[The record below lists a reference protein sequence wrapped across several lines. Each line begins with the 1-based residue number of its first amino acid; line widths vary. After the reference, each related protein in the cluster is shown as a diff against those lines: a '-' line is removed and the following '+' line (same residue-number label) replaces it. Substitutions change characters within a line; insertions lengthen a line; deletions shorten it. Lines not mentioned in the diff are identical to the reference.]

1 MMNHFAQHTMPKQV
15 LSIFLLILSGL
26 VYAQPTPQS
35 IELAKIV
42 PIADV
47 HMHTYQQN
55 PRSAT
60 WWREMMDA
68 NGVQWGGAVG
78 DYRED
83 VQAELGDRYIP
94 AVGQAEFFKVFF
106 KEGRSGLVDPN
117 NETFKD
123 LYTRSEKLF
132 SEGKIKGFGEFHT
145 DNHSSGPPRIR
156 RSIRTDNPAMRKF
169 YEIANRYGGFVQ
181 IHAEFDGDFE
191 KDILNLSADYPNTTT
206 VLSHCLSTKNVDNVA
221 AILGK
226 RKNIACEVSSLG
238 AVHVNRLNIPRS
250 PHAYDS
256 GGLYGKWIKFI
267 EAYPDQVLLGSDPC
281 CGIDAA
287 YSEIIS
293 ELRTS
298 VLPYLSPVTME
309 KVANKNAVRIFSLK
323 NN

>member
-1 MMNHFAQHTMPKQV
+1 MPKKIF
-15 LSIFLLILSGL
+15 SILLLVVSSL
-26 VYAQPTPQS
+26 VYSQPTPQS
-35 IELAKIV
+35 IELAKTV

-55 PRSAT
+55 PRSAK

-68 NGVQWGGAVG
+68 NGVKWGGAVG

-106 KEGRSGLVDPN
+106 KDGRSGLINPE
-117 NETFKD
+117 NETFKT
-123 LYTRSEKLF
+123 LYLRSEELF
-132 SEGKIKGFGEFHT
+132 KEGKIKGFGEFHT

-191 KDILNLSADYPNTTT
+191 KDILNLSLSYPNTTT

-221 AILGK
+221 AILSK
-226 RKNIACEVSSLG
+226 RKNIVCEVSSLG

-256 GGLYGKWIKFI
+256 GGLYANWIKFI
-267 EAYPDQVLLGSDPC
+267 EANPDQVLLGSDPC

-287 YSEIIS
+287 YSEIIT
-293 ELRTS
+293 ELRTK
-298 VLPYLSPVTME
+298 VLPYLSPATIE
-309 KVANKNAVRIFSLK
+309 KVANQNAVRIFSLK
-323 NN
+323 SD